1 MVFPNMNVML
11 IIGILLLV
19 ALGVVLLRFGFG
31 ILLAVIGFLLRNIIW
46 VIVLIFI
53 LIMIF

>member
-1 MVFPNMNVML
+1 MNVML

-31 ILLAVIGFLLRNIIW
+31 ILLAVIGFLLRNIFW